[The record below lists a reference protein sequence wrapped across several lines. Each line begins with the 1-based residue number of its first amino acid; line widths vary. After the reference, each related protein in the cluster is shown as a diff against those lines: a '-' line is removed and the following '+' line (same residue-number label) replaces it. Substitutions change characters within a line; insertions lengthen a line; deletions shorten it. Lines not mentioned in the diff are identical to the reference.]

1 MEGVGKPFDAKLIPF
16 YKMYNQYY
24 SVYWDYFTNA
34 DWAARQAE
42 YEAEKKRAKEIEEKT
57 IDNFRI
63 GEMQPERDHNL
74 KAGEKSY
81 VSDAVGRMGRE
92 ARRDNYFSF
101 EMGTTKVSNCNL
113 LLTYI
118 GDDKDR
124 KFDILVDGVKIATE
138 DWKGGKTGKFYD
150 VEYKIPAEL
159 LNGKD
164 KITVKIEANYGK
176 TAGRVF
182 GVRIIKNPLSP

>member
-1 MEGVGKPFDAKLIPF
+1 
-16 YKMYNQYY
+16 MYDQYY

-42 YEAEKKRAKEIEEKT
+42 YEAEKKRAKEIEDKT

-74 KAGEKSY
+74 KASERSY
-81 VSDAVGRMGRE
+81 VSDAIGRMGRE

-101 EMGTTKVSNCNL
+101 EMKTNKLINCGL

-124 KFDILVDGVKIATE
+124 KFDILIDGVKISTE

-150 VEYKIPAEL
+150 VEYDIPEDL
-159 LNGKD
+159 LKGKER
-164 KITVKIEANYGK
+164 ITVRIEANYGK

-182 GVRIIKNPLSP
+182 GARLINAIKTNDPNPGHGE